1 MRIILGDGANASE
14 PLKNTGFLIS
24 VHSTEFEET
33 QGKLAVRTASAPED
47 QVVHGAV
54 HGLEVVQ
61 LAIIIHRGEHA
72 IRVVRKVSRSME
84 EFFLRDVRGT
94 HVKEA
99 IFNVGLTDVVLHD
112 ALKHTTLGVEDR
124 QSRTQLF
131 WEGEE
136 IKFSTEATVVASF
149 RFLESLLVGDKVI
162 FRGPGSSVDSLQL
175 IISLVAAPVGGRRL
189 GQRKSVAD
197 EFC

>member
-1 MRIILGDGANASE
+1 
-14 PLKNTGFLIS
+14 
-24 VHSTEFEET
+24 
-33 QGKLAVRTASAPED
+33 
-47 QVVHGAV
+47 
-54 HGLEVVQ
+54 
-61 LAIIIHRGEHA
+61 
-72 IRVVRKVSRSME
+72 ME

-99 IFNVGLTDVVLHD
+99 IFNVGFADVVLHD

-175 IISLVAAPVGGRRL
+175 IISLVAAPVRR
-189 GQRKSVAD
+189 
-197 EFC
+197 